1 MSTPLFVHGTIAFDR
16 IMDFPGLFEEN
27 ILPDKIHSINVS
39 FYIEH
44 VTEMRGGTGGN
55 IAYNLHLLG
64 LPSTIV
70 TSAGKDASEYI
81 EYLEQIGLSTDAI
94 ERHDDILNP
103 AASIITDKGNNQITA
118 FSVGSAKR
126 STSFSAAAQGTDAL
140 FELSPANNKPDT
152 MRFMREIKE
161 TGAKYIFDPGQT
173 IPDFNGEELRECI
186 DGAFI
191 FTVNDYELE
200 LIKKKTEW
208 SEQDIRDRVEI
219 LVVTLGA
226 EGSVLKHADGEER
239 VGVFPAAAVKD
250 PTGAG
255 DAYRAGLI
263 AGYVAGLSIEQMGQL
278 GACAASYAI
287 EHVGTQEHSY
297 TLDEFRKRYSDHLKQ
312 DCPI

>member
-1 MSTPLFVHGTIAFDR
+1 MRTPLFVHGTIAFDR

-70 TSAGKDASEYI
+70 TSAGKDAGEYI
-81 EYLEQIGLSTDAI
+81 EYLEEIGLSTDAI
-94 ERHDDILNP
+94 EQHDDILNP

-118 FSVGSAKR
+118 FSVGAAKR
-126 STSFSAAAQGTDAL
+126 STGFTVKEHGLEAL
-140 FELSPANNKPDT
+140 LILSPANNKPDT
-152 MRFMREIKE
+152 MRFVAESKE
-161 TGAKYIFDPGQT
+161 YGTKYIFDPGQT
-173 IPDFNGEELRECI
+173 IPDFTGEELRECI
-186 DGAFI
+186 DGALI

-208 SEQDIRDRVEI
+208 SEQEIRKRVGI

-226 EGSVLKHADGEER
+226 EGSVLKHAQGEER
-239 VGVFPAAAVKD
+239 ISVFPAATVKD

-278 GACAASYAI
+278 GACAASYAL

-297 TLDEFRKRYSDHLKQ
+297 TLDEFRKRYSDHLDKE
-312 DCPI
+312 CPL